1 VSDKDN
7 VMELPEGKTSE
18 EIDAIMMEDEEP
30 LEVDEID
37 DPNLAEEALKATE
50 TPVDKPADDEVSVV
64 EKVAEEVVLSETDQQ
79 LRAKDAKIASMKHT
93 NRELEIDR
101 AKMQGRL
108 EVMEEMGSAAKE
120 VQKSPLEIAME
131 AEGIDD
137 PDDLEKPYSVMVAQ
151 QKWEKEQEQISAS
164 KVKQVNDNTVSSQLQ
179 NELQDG
185 ELSEKQMGQ
194 GLDLKTV
201 SGIGIQYL
209 TEGDKL
215 NIKRTVERRG
225 NKAALMEAY
234 TTMVQRT
241 IAAGNEDSKLL
252 QNAINVKGKTV
263 TKKTLKT
270 ETNIDDLTTEGEKSG
285 IEQETVS
292 KKLEGFVGKGFFK

>member
-1 VSDKDN
+1 MSDKDN

-64 EKVAEEVVLSETDQQ
+64 EKVAEEVVSSETDQQ